1 MDYDEEKKFAELCV
15 KKILNTSPRI
25 EYDED
30 EMWFDYQA
38 LFDKVKCSILEV
50 DNDIEVEHIDFSE
63 CDDYRNILFNENYEK
78 QLSEIL
84 KGDMDAIQT
93 VTYNF
98 LMKEPWKH
106 DEQLELIL
114 NYKYLIGIIAPF
126 DQESFAYSE
135 YTGYCFGE
143 IPIDRKERNLFRIN
157 YSNIMKPIL

>member
-1 MDYDEEKKFAELCV
+1 MDEDEEKKFAELCV
-15 KKILNTSPRI
+15 KKILNTSPRV

-50 DNDIEVEHIDFSE
+50 DNDIEIEHIDFSE
-63 CDDYRNILFNENYEK
+63 YENIRNILFNENYEK

-84 KGDMDAIQT
+84 KGDMDAIQI
-93 VTYNF
+93 VINN
-98 LMKEPWKH
+98 LRSKEPWKKS
-106 DEQLELIL
+106 ELNL

-126 DQESFAYSE
+126 DQGSFAYSE

-143 IPIDRKERNLFRIN
+143 NPIDRNELNLFRIN